1 MAFNLTVLLAFLY
14 LASNERSVAGLPS
27 GIVAREEGPWV
38 GIGIFEEDPIH
49 KWNKRGLTSGVGALS
64 DMQTF
69 FESLRN
75 NLDYLETLPLEE
87 REVLLG
93 KAPSAPEREV
103 ASRPTN
109 SAAYLHALR
118 NQRPSYKIRNFVDS
132 SEPASLRGTNRY
144 DPNLLWTGLG
154 KRR

>member
-38 GIGIFEEDPIH
+38 GI
-49 KWNKRGLTSGVGALS
+49 GALS